1 MFGTMSRYCN
11 GFPSYGMFH
20 FGGIIMMIL
29 GILLVAA
36 VIYFIWKSSSSKTES
51 PLDILQK
58 RFVNGEINE
67 EEYKAKKETLR
78 GR

>member
-1 MFGTMSRYCN
+1 MFGTMARYCN
-11 GFPSYGMFH
+11 GFSGYGMFH